1 MRRAVL
7 SSQIQSKNSCY
18 STQYAITFLL
28 HFISLPSQKVKA
40 DELGLFHDN
49 FILKRVILNKVT
61 SGTAQ
66 LAALL
71 SDGQFMVWFP
81 I

>member
-28 HFISLPSQKVKA
+28 HFISLRSQKVKA

-49 FILKRVILNKVT
+49 FILKRVILNKVIR
-61 SGTAQ
+61 TAQ

>member
-18 STQYAITFLL
+18 STQYAITFPL

-49 FILKRVILNKVT
+49 FILKRVILNKVIR
-61 SGTAQ
+61 TAQ

>member
-7 SSQIQSKNSCY
+7 SSQIQSKNSY
-18 STQYAITFLL
+18 DSTQYAITFLL

-49 FILKRVILNKVT
+49 FILKRVILNKVIR
-61 SGTAQ
+61 TAQ

-71 SDGQFMVWFP
+71 SDRQFMVWFP

>member
-49 FILKRVILNKVT
+49 FILKRVILNKVIR
-61 SGTAQ
+61 TAQ